1 MTIGSREPPAPPSAA
16 PAGTPQEPLALY
28 RARLDQGL
36 LHADAAQAEAVGK
49 LDRLHHA
56 LLDDRPRGAARGW
69 RIRLGLGGENR
80 PPRGLYLH
88 GPVGRGKSMLMDLF
102 FSAVP
107 LAKKRRV
114 HFHAFMLEVHDRL
127 ERARR
132 ARVPAPILEVASA
145 IAGEAALFCF
155 DEFEV
160 TDIADAM
167 ILGRLF
173 TALFAAGVVV
183 VATSNRP
190 PEALYENGLQR
201 DRFLPFI
208 ALLQEK
214 LEPFELFGERD
225 YRLARLNGTRV
236 YHHPLGPAAHRALA
250 DAFAE
255 LTDGAAGER
264 RTLPVKG
271 RLIEIPRAARGA
283 AWFGFA
289 DLCERPLGAA
299 DYIAIAEHFPAVIVE
314 GIPRLAAEERNAARR
329 FNILVDTL
337 YEAHAL
343 LIASAAAPPEEIY
356 PRGDGSFEFRRTVSR
371 LNEMQS
377 ARYIAERAR
386 FSHPLPRP
394 AGEKEK

>member
-1 MTIGSREPPAPPSAA
+1 MTMEPPQKP
-16 PAGTPQEPLALY
+16 GFLALY
-28 RARLDQGL
+28 RARLEGGL
-36 LHADAAQAEAVGK
+36 IEADAAQAEAALK
-49 LDRLHHA
+49 LDRLHCA
-56 LLDDRPRGAARGW
+56 LIDYRPRDAARGW
-69 RIRLGLGGENR
+69 RSRLGRGGEPT

-132 ARVPAPILEVASA
+132 AGPAAAPILEVAA
-145 IAGEAALFCF
+145 AVAGEAVLFCF

-167 ILGRLF
+167 ILERLF
-173 TALFAAGVVV
+173 RALFAAGVVI

-190 PEALYENGLQR
+190 PEGLYENGLQR

-208 ALLQEK
+208 ALLRER

-236 YHHPLGPAAHRALA
+236 YHHPLGPQAHKALA

-255 LTDGAAGER
+255 LTDGAAGAR
-264 RTLPVKG
+264 RILPVKG
-271 RLIEIPRAARGA
+271 RLVEIPRAARGA

-299 DYIAIAEHFPAVIVE
+299 DYLAIAEHYPAVIVE
-314 GIPRLAAEERNAARR
+314 GIPRLAAQQRDAARR

-356 PRGDGSFEFRRTVSR
+356 PQGDGSFEFRRTVSR
-371 LNEMQS
+371 LNEMRS

-386 FSHPLPRP
+386 LFRALPRP
-394 AGEKEK
+394 AGEEET